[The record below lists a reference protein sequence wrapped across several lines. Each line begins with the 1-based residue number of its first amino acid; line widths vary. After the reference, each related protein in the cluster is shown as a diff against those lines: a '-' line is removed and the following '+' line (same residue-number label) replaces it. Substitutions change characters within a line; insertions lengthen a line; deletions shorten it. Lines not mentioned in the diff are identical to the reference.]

1 MSLPDPSWL
10 RDRRVSSR
18 RLLTAGLLLATAVAA
33 AGALFELWRFG
44 ATDAAAA
51 VRVEQHVRRD
61 FERMIGV
68 LSRVASAIAN
78 DPAAARGLAPGS
90 DAARH
95 LFDLIDRRLP
105 GAEVSAES
113 IAVTIYEARG
123 GAALAWVGRPSDVV
137 ANRLSGPS
145 AFFVTPSPL
154 GLRLVHVLP
163 IGGPD
168 ERRLGAVAVE
178 HGLSPAPATAAIAPT
193 DFVIPTP
200 LGPAS
205 LRTRYE
211 GAGDAPRANAFLL
224 RAPGGDPLVEVSV
237 SPGDIDAARRA
248 WRRTVGAAVLSVVGI
263 TILLLIG
270 PALDRRSTAKA
281 PREFVRSTLI
291 ALVLL
296 GVGGVAFWAALALEA
311 GHRPSTAALL
321 LLGGVGVAGAIG
333 LFAGPAVRLRVAS
346 RARRRAPGGAYV
358 RFVLMQLLAGVTIA
372 AVLVLFE
379 RLLQRAVDPAAV
391 DLRHFSLHPWVASRL
406 ALLVGILSC
415 HIAALWA
422 CTLVLTAAL
431 ARWRVPASAIA
442 LRVQIVFLWV
452 APSIAISVLVQWRE
466 WTLPG
471 LGLVLS
477 ALACTVAALAARRV
491 VVWYRHT
498 TVAARIMALFVAF
511 LVPALLLY
519 PSVDYFA
526 EAAMRSLIATQYAV
540 QAQNHSQTLQ
550 ERLTEARREID
561 AISELPLL
569 VADGGVQQSAARTGT
584 AGGRVAGDG
593 AAQQCAAG
601 TELAFRVWSQTALA
615 RARLT
620 SAVELYDRQ
629 GCLISRFALNFPEYS
644 GTATAPQASSACE
657 WDVFGEASPFGSEE
671 RQMLHA
677 ERKICASLTPGGPL
691 EPVGTIVVHLLLF
704 DYRTLPFITSQSPYF
719 EIFRPAEGRAPREG
733 TTGSDVEVAIYGW
746 SLGPIYTS
754 GRAAWPISDALF
766 ARLYDPERRP
776 FWTTAQSGDV
786 WSRVYF
792 SNDRVFIYAIGYP
805 TLTLFDHLVHAAEL
819 TTLSG
824 AVYVIVLFGTAL
836 FTRVARGRPRL
847 GRALLREIRAS
858 FYRKLFLAFVL
869 ASIIPVLALALWIRT
884 YFANLLTADV
894 AREAARTAAVAQR
907 VIEQSNALLQRTDGL
922 AQVSDDVMV
931 WIRQVIDQ
939 DVNIFKGA
947 QLEATS
953 EADLF
958 ESGVLARRTPDAV
971 YRAIV
976 LERLP
981 SFVGEDR
988 IGNVPYTIAATPV
1001 RYGEEKLILTVP
1013 LANRQRDIDREI
1025 DDLDR
1030 GVHLAALVF
1039 VLLGAAMGLYMAER
1053 IADPVRRLTRATR
1066 RIARG
1071 DFDAQIAV
1079 KSADELRRLVDA
1091 FNSMAAELKAQ
1102 RGQLERTHRLEAWAE
1117 MARQV
1122 AHEIKNPLTP
1132 IQLSAEH
1139 LLRVHAD
1146 RGEPLGDVVEHCV
1159 NSILGQV
1166 RLLRRISAE
1175 FSSFASS
1182 PTAKPAPVDVPE
1194 LVASVIDP
1202 YRTGLAGR
1210 IEIVNRVVPPLPRVF
1225 VDRTLIARGFANIVE
1240 NALYAMPGEGVLTL
1254 DATADAQFVTVR
1266 VRDTG
1271 VGMDADA
1278 LERVFE
1284 PYFSTK
1290 TTGTGLGLPIAR
1302 RNVEL
1307 NGGAIEVESVKG
1319 EGTVVVL
1326 RLPIE
1331 GIVGLVDR

>member
-1 MSLPDPSWL
+1 
-10 RDRRVSSR
+10 VSSR
-18 RLLTAGLLLATAVAA
+18 RLLAAGVLLAAVAA
-33 AGALFELWRFG
+33 AAGGLLELWRFG
-44 ATDAAAA
+44 ASDAAAA
-51 VRVEQHVRRD
+51 ARVELYVRRD

-68 LSRVASAIAN
+68 LSRVAAAIAN
-78 DPAAARGLAPGS
+78 DPVAPRGLAAGE
-90 DAARH
+90 DAARD

-105 GAEVSAES
+105 EAGASARA

-123 GAALAWVGRPSDVV
+123 GTARAWVGRPSDIVSD
-137 ANRLSGPS
+137 RLSGPS

-163 IGGPD
+163 IAGPD
-168 ERRLGAVAVE
+168 GRRLGSVAAE
-178 HGLSPAPATAAIAPT
+178 RGLSPAPVSAAIAPSG
-193 DFVIPTP
+193 FELPTP

-205 LRTRYE
+205 LRTRFE
-211 GAGDAPRANAFLL
+211 GAGDAPRTNAFLL
-224 RAPGGDPLVEVSV
+224 RAPGGEPLVEVSIA
-237 SPGDIDAARRA
+237 PADIRRARHA
-248 WRRTVGAAVLSVVGI
+248 WRRAVGAAVLAVIGV
-263 TILLLIG
+263 TLLLLIG
-270 PALDRRSTAKA
+270 PLLDRRSAA
-281 PREFVRSTLI
+281 SGRREFVRST
-291 ALVLL
+291 A
-296 GVGGVAFWAALALEA
+296 AALALLACGSAAFWGALALAA
-311 GHRPSTAALL
+311 GQRPSAAALL
-321 LLGGVGVAGAIG
+321 LLGGATISGAIG
-333 LFAGPAVRLRVAS
+333 LLAGPTVRLRIAFRKKRQQPGRSSLRFLVA
-346 RARRRAPGGAYV
+346 
-358 RFVLMQLLAGVTIA
+358 QLLAGVAVA

-379 RLLQRAVDPAAV
+379 RLLHYAVDPAAV
-391 DLRHFSLHPWVASRL
+391 DLRHFSLHPWGAGRL
-406 ALLVGILSC
+406 ALLVGILCC
-415 HIAALWA
+415 HIGALWA
-422 CTLVLTAAL
+422 CTLVLSAAL
-431 ARWRVPASAIA
+431 ARWRVPASGTA
-442 LRVQIVFLWV
+442 LRVRTALLWI
-452 APSIAISVLVQWRE
+452 APTLAIAVLARWRG
-466 WTLPG
+466 WTAPA

-477 ALACTVAALAARRV
+477 ALACALAALTARRV

-498 TVAARIMALFVAF
+498 TVASRILALFVAF

-526 EAAMRSLIATQYAV
+526 EAAMRSLIETRYAV
-540 QAQNHSQTLQ
+540 QAQQHSETLQ

-561 AISELPLL
+561 ALTGLPDL
-569 VADGGVQQSAARTGT
+569 VAGNGGERPSPVGSQ
-584 AGGRVAGDG
+584 
-593 AAQQCAAG
+593 
-601 TELAFRVWSQTALA
+601 LAFSVWRQTALA

-629 GCLISRFALNFPEYS
+629 GGLISRFALNFPEYS
-644 GTATAPQASSACE
+644 GTAPAPQAELACE

-677 ERKICASLTPGGPL
+677 ERKICASATPGAPP

-704 DYRTLPFITSQSPYF
+704 DYRTLPFITSQNPYF
-719 EIFRPAEGRAPREG
+719 EVFRPVEGGAPREG
-733 TTGSDVEVAIYGW
+733 STGSDVEVVIYGW
-746 SLGPIYTS
+746 ALGPIYTS
-754 GRAAWPISDALF
+754 GRAAWPITDELF
-766 ARLYDPERRP
+766 GRLYDPARRP
-776 FWTTAQSGDV
+776 FWATVQGGDV
-786 WSRVYF
+786 RHRVYF

-805 TLTLFDHLVHAAEL
+805 ILTPFDHLVHLAEL
-819 TTLSG
+819 TTLAG
-824 AVYVIVLFGTAL
+824 AVYVLVLFGTAL

-869 ASIIPVLALALWIRT
+869 ASIVPVLALALWIRT

-894 AREAARTAAVAQR
+894 AREAARTVAVAQR

-922 AQVSDDVMV
+922 EPASDDVMV

-939 DVNIFKGA
+939 DVNIFSGPK
-947 QLEATS
+947 LVATS
-953 EADLF
+953 ERDLF
-958 ESGVLARRTPDAV
+958 ESGVLATRTPDAV
-971 YRAIV
+971 YRAIA
-976 LERLP
+976 LEHLP

-988 IGNVPYTIAATPV
+988 IGNIPYTIAATPV
-1001 RYGEEKLILTVP
+1001 RAGEQKMILTVP

-1039 VLLGAAMGLYMAER
+1039 VLLGAGMGLYMAER

-1066 RIARG
+1066 QIARG

-1102 RGQLERTHRLEAWAE
+1102 RVQLERTHRLEAWAE

-1139 LLRVHAD
+1139 LRRVHAD
-1146 RGEPLGDVVEHCV
+1146 RGEPLGDVVESCV
-1159 NSILGQV
+1159 SSILGQV

-1182 PTAKPAPVDVPE
+1182 PTAKPARVDVPE

-1210 IEIVNRVVPPLPRVF
+1210 VEIVNRVAPPLPRVL
-1225 VDRTLIARGFANIVE
+1225 VDPTLIARGLANIVE
-1240 NALYAMPGEGVLTL
+1240 NALYAMPGQGTLTL
-1254 DATADAQFVTVR
+1254 DASADEEFVTLR

-1278 LERVFE
+1278 LARVFE

-1307 NGGAIEVESVKG
+1307 NGGAIEVESAKG

-1326 RLPIE
+1326 RLPI
-1331 GIVGLVDR
+1331 GPGR